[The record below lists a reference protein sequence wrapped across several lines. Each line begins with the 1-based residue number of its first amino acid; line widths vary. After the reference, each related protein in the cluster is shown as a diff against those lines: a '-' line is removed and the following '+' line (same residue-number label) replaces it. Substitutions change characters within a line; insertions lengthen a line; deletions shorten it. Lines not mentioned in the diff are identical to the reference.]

1 MSIVVLMT
9 IYWEVCNDTIY
20 FPLAT
25 QRILRHTSTLWGKKS
40 LLPACCLHPEDN
52 LTALAM
58 LAHVNP
64 RIPAMKTHQSI
75 KMTGVNNI
83 VAIT

>member
-1 MSIVVLMT
+1 
-9 IYWEVCNDTIY
+9 
-20 FPLAT
+20 
-25 QRILRHTSTLWGKKS
+25 
-40 LLPACCLHPEDN
+40 
-52 LTALAM
+52 M

-83 VAIT
+83 AATTLFTIKTMWKDGVKTH